1 MRLCIASPTP
11 KEVVKPANGECL
23 AALASLRAAV
33 SAVRAC
39 AAGFGP
45 DEAFTARGLADHL
58 HAMFPRRRSSDGTVP
73 VRMLPMGL
81 LDLPLELISLVLAR
95 CDAKTLCRVAAS
107 CRLLGLG
114 VPPPPPPRSPV
125 EEALRARAEAGGW
138 WIPASLPEGESS
150 WLSMLAWVETAV
162 ERRGRASTS
171 AGAHH
176 SLLLDSR
183 GALLSAGTERPRNH
197 FAHLPASPA
206 DGTPGLLG
214 HTQGVVAPGVGAP
227 TLVTPPRAV
236 AALCARP
243 VVAVSAGRH
252 HSLAVTADGAAYSWG
267 NGREGLL
274 GHGDEVSGR
283 WGRCG
288 EMRGDVCLATGTRCR
303 HFPDTS

>member
-1 MRLCIASPTP
+1 
-11 KEVVKPANGECL
+11 
-23 AALASLRAAV
+23 
-33 SAVRAC
+33 
-39 AAGFGP
+39 
-45 DEAFTARGLADHL
+45 
-58 HAMFPRRRSSDGTVP
+58 
-73 VRMLPMGL
+73 MGL